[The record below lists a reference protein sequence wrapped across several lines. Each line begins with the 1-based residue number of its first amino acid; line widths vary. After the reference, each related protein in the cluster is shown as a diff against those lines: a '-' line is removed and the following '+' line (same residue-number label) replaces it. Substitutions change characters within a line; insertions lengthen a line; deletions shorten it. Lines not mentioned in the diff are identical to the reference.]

1 MQIPTVMLHQEM
13 LHTKISVIR
22 GNVMEE
28 ELPENRRE
36 GTEGEGDPEVGRVI
50 GSANAIGAIVI
61 EEIKTEVSGMCVDE
75 IVTETER
82 GTGKEID
89 QGVGLPEE
97 TADHP
102 AAVTDTST
110 KRVNGKSVRGVKN
123 QIEMSRKRSKT
134 SQKIM
139 LNDESILINSFSH

>member
-1 MQIPTVMLHQEM
+1 MQIPTVMLHQEI

-28 ELPENRRE
+28 ELPENHQE
-36 GTEGEGDPEVGRVI
+36 GTEGEGDPEVGHVI
-50 GSANAIGAIVI
+50 GSANGIGAIVK
-61 EEIKTEVSGMCVDE
+61 EETKTEVSGMCVDE
-75 IVTETER
+75 IVTER
-82 GTGKEID
+82 GTGRESD

-110 KRVNGKSVRGVKN
+110 KRVNGKSGRGVKN
-123 QIEMSRKRSKT
+123 QIEMSRKRSKM

-139 LNDESILINSFSH
+139 LNDEMYFN